1 MLLAAMVAV
10 SAAARADTCKRSDF
24 EGVVEQAAFALHELN
39 LKNKPLFQSKL
50 ADLKQKR
57 GWSHDQ
63 FMAEAAPLVQ
73 DEQIADFDNKSSAML
88 DRIQSGGQ
96 EGAMARAPDCALLA
110 ALQTTLKALIEV
122 QQAKWAYMMQKVDG
136 ELAR

>member
-1 MLLAAMVAV
+1 MLAAMVAV
-10 SAAARADTCKRSDF
+10 SAEAVAEDCKRSDF

-39 LKNKPLFQSKL
+39 LKNKPVFQSKL
-50 ADLKQKR
+50 AELKQKR

-73 DEQIADFDNKSSAML
+73 DQQIADFDNRSSAML
-88 DRIQSGGQ
+88 DQIQSGGQ
-96 EGAMARAPDCALLA
+96 EGAMARAPDCTLLK
-110 ALQTTLKALIEV
+110 ALQDTLKALVEV
-122 QQAKWAYMMQKVDG
+122 QQAKWAYMMQKVDS